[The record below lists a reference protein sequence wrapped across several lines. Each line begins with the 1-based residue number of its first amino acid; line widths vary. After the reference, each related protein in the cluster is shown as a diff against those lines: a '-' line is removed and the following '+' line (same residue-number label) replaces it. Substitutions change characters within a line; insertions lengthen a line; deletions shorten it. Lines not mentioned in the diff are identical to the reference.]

1 MITMI
6 ISCIELF
13 RRFFGVPSPSFGIRC
28 LLINVSFYLIW
39 TVRKETNMSKV
50 EKRRNDKLAE
60 AVKKNDWKTVSNLL
74 DKPFSNLVR
83 KDRQNHLCSLNTVV
97 KTEGQDTELLDLY
110 SDNTYTPLEQLL
122 ANEQNEYLVNALL
135 KLPGDDLHI
144 FLEITLYGKSALQL
158 TKETSF
164 KSHKTIKNHYEAT
177 RKFLKEELEKYI

>member
-1 MITMI
+1 MGK
-6 ISCIELF
+6 IE
-13 RRFFGVPSPSFGIRC
+13 
-28 LLINVSFYLIW
+28 
-39 TVRKETNMSKV
+39 E
-50 EKRRNDKLAE
+50 RRNSKLLE
-60 AVKKNDWKTVSNLL
+60 AAKKNDWKTVSNLL
-74 DKPFSNLVR
+74 DQPFSNLVR

-164 KSHKTIKNHYEAT
+164 KSHKTVKNHYEAT
-177 RKFLKEELEKYI
+177 CKLLKEELGKYL